1 MGRAIAPSDLPEL
14 AAMPCFEGVDVATE
28 FTKAQRWLV
37 KYPKR
42 QMTRQFFLNWLRKC
56 PARPARPASP
66 SYEDTF

>member
-1 MGRAIAPSDLPEL
+1 
-14 AAMPCFEGVDVATE
+14 MPCFEGVDVATE